1 MQTHYDVLGVSWKA
15 NDDEIRAAFRR
26 SVKACHPD
34 LHAGD
39 RNAERELREVL
50 AAYEILR
57 RPQRRMIYDRL
68 LRAERSARV
77 QHVALTAFTGLV
89 CCSVIAALTMWLP
102 RLPDASTLVAA
113 VAAPPETVRVAVA
126 EVAVVDVASR
136 IDMAHRVVRAEVNT
150 SSKSDRIAAAP
161 IRQAITEDAQPAQRT
176 ANNQRTAS
184 NARPPAR
191 RAEPRLARE
200 WGQVRESDDPMAIAA
215 FAARHPEASESR
227 LARSKLIGLIET
239 ADDVALLNIL
249 GLGTGD
255 IAERAQQRLSRLHAA
270 VSPGEDAAQT
280 PVDSLNERAASFVSA
295 RVTSWSSANGVNLAG
310 HANAYAD
317 EVVYNGSRK
326 SKQAIVREKRRMLEL
341 WPERSYE
348 VRPDSVTVRCL
359 ASVCKVGGLVDWQT
373 RNIARAMSFS
383 GTSRFEFEVAFARGS
398 FRILSESSTELKRPR
413 QAASCTSKGTDTKAR
428 SKAANSTVAM
438 SRTIKDAHR
447 DAAHCLLV
455 ASRTSPSKLKTA
467 LLAQAYVLQQ
477 AQEQRAQAEQTLA
490 NTFAERWTMR
500 EVSLR

>member
-15 NDDEIRAAFRR
+15 NDDQIRAAFRR

-39 RNAERELREVL
+39 RNAERQLREVL

-57 RPQRRMIYDRL
+57 RPQRRLIYDRL

-89 CCSVIAALTMWLP
+89 CCSVIAGLTMWLP
-102 RLPDASTLVAA
+102 RLPDASSLVAA

-126 EVAVVDVASR
+126 EVAVVDVAKQV
-136 IDMAHRVVRAEVNT
+136 DVANHVDVAKQVDLANHVVRAEVNT
-150 SSKSDRIAAAP
+150 GSKSDRISAAP

-176 ANNQRTAS
+176 AGNQRTAS
-184 NARPPAR
+184 SARPPAR

-255 IAERAQQRLSRLHAA
+255 IAERAQQRLSRLHETTNAR
-270 VSPGEDAAQT
+270 EDAART
-280 PVDSLNERAASFVSA
+280 AVDNLNERAASFVSA
-295 RVTSWSSANGVNLAG
+295 RVTGWSSANGVNLAS

-317 EVVYNGSRK
+317 EV
-326 SKQAIVREKRRMLEL
+326 
-341 WPERSYE
+341 
-348 VRPDSVTVRCL
+348 
-359 ASVCKVGGLVDWQT
+359 
-373 RNIARAMSFS
+373 
-383 GTSRFEFEVAFARGS
+383 
-398 FRILSESSTELKRPR
+398 
-413 QAASCTSKGTDTKAR
+413 
-428 SKAANSTVAM
+428 
-438 SRTIKDAHR
+438 
-447 DAAHCLLV
+447 
-455 ASRTSPSKLKTA
+455 
-467 LLAQAYVLQQ
+467 
-477 AQEQRAQAEQTLA
+477 
-490 NTFAERWTMR
+490 
-500 EVSLR
+500 